1 MNVFRKVVSIFC
13 CFSVV
18 QQALAASYV
27 IKRGDTLS
35 GIAHR
40 NFSGKVYGKNG
51 SLNKLLGLN
60 PNLTDPDLIYPGQ
73 MLNLSKD
80 EVILSHADA
89 SKVKIEDSMK
99 QKSDPQNGAL
109 SPDEKSRT
117 FAQFQDNQQTASE
130 ANADEY
136 SSFQIT
142 AGIGQS
148 RLDSTDSST
157 NAKSVLGSTF
167 SPQVDAKWTQNWASG
182 LRTFLGAGIKK
193 ESFQTTS
200 STHTLSGENPVL
212 TNFQIGAG
220 LWSTPSFNLDLSLG
234 LESFSFVRATSST
247 QLTLDR
253 VSTPVVGA
261 EFSYKFL
268 QSRVFSLSAVAAA
281 KYLMGSSQ
289 SSYDVNSG
297 YGYDL
302 GLILEH
308 AGENRKNP
316 FFGGLVFSSVNQ
328 NTSIS
333 TQNYKSAALVFGFRF
348 DIGKDNDLGKYN
360 DVDKNKA
367 EATNGLQ

>member
-1 MNVFRKVVSIFC
+1 MIGMNLLRKVVSIFC
-13 CFSVV
+13 CISVV
-18 QQALAASYV
+18 QPAFAASYV
-27 IKRGDTLS
+27 VKQGDTLS
-35 GIAHR
+35 TIAHR
-40 NFSGKVYGKNG
+40 NFEGRVYGKNG
-51 SLNKLLGLN
+51 SLNKLISLN
-60 PNLTDPDLIYPGQ
+60 PNLTNPDQIYPGQ

-80 EVILSHADA
+80 ELILGHADA

-117 FAQFQDNQQTASE
+117 FAQFQDNRQTASE

-142 AGIGQS
+142 AGLGQS

-167 SPQVDAKWTQNWASG
+167 SPQIEAKWTQHWASG
-182 LRTFLGAGIKK
+182 LRTFLGAGVKK

-212 TNFQIGAG
+212 TNFELGAAV
-220 LWSTPSFNLDLSLG
+220 WSTPSFNLDLSLG
-234 LESFSFVRATSST
+234 LESFSFFRATSST
-247 QLTLDR
+247 QLTFDR

-261 EFSYKFL
+261 EVSYKFL
-268 QSRVFSLSAVAAA
+268 QSRVFSLSTVAAA

-308 AGENRKNP
+308 AGEARKNP
-316 FFGGLVFSSVNQ
+316 FFGGLVYSSINQ

-333 TQNYKSAALVFGFRF
+333 TQNYKSAAVVFGFRF
-348 DIGKDNDLGKYN
+348 DVGKSN
-360 DVDKNKA
+360 DVGKNRA
-367 EATNGLQ
+367 EASNGLH

>member
-1 MNVFRKVVSIFC
+1 MHTT
-13 CFSVV
+13 
-18 QQALAASYV
+18 LAASYV
-27 IKRGDTLS
+27 VKRGDTLS

-40 NFSGKVYGKNG
+40 NFSGKVYGKYG

-80 EVILSHADA
+80 ELILGHTDA
-89 SKVKIEDSMK
+89 QKAKIEDSMEPK
-99 QKSDPQNGAL
+99 KSGPQNGAL
-109 SPDEKSRT
+109 SSDEKSRT
-117 FAQFQDNQQTASE
+117 FAQVEDNRQTASI
-130 ANADEY
+130 AGGDEY

-142 AGIGQS
+142 AGLGQS

-167 SPQVDAKWTQNWASG
+167 SPQIDAKWTQNWASG

-212 TNFQIGAG
+212 TNFELGAG
-220 LWSTPSFNLDLSLG
+220 LWNTPSFNLDLSLG

-247 QLTLDR
+247 QLTFDR
-253 VSTPVVGA
+253 VSTPVFGA
-261 EFSYKFL
+261 ELSYKFL
-268 QSRVFSLSAVAAA
+268 QSRVFSLSALAAA

-289 SSYDVNSG
+289 SSYDVKSG

-308 AGENRKNP
+308 AGANRKTP
-316 FFGGLVFSSVNQ
+316 FFGGLIFSSLNQ

-348 DIGKDNDLGKYN
+348 DVGRNN
-360 DVDKNKA
+360 S
-367 EATNGLQ
+367 EASNGLQ